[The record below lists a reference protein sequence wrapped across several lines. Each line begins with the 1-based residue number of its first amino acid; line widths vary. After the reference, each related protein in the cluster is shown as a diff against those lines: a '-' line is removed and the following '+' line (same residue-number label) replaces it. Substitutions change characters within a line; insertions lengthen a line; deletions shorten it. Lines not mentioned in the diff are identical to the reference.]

1 MRMKI
6 VYLPYRLVYER
17 LPRNLVEL
25 NNLVKIVVFGD
36 RYFSIDYQLYNNLS
50 YVRHSN
56 INYRNISQF
65 FCNTM
70 ELFSDMNDINI
81 DVEYYLD
88 EETGL
93 NIEPNK
99 QISTH
104 QAIQIHTR
112 KQETINTYQ
121 LYQSDQTNMMEH
133 LDVFMLIARYTQS
146 DKNIDILSTSHSK
159 RITES
164 ITENGNLDYLL
175 QPNTINKILEHIKT
189 ANSDIRYSWLKNDAF
204 VNLLSKEHIDTLIHQ
219 METLDKFD
227 LEEMIKNS
235 LGILDKTDKK
245 QKSDIINIVIKKQ
258 LEKILINSRHQPLA
272 YSELRTILEEEK
284 LKYDDMLSMRTILR
298 NLMMEF
304 DGQEITLLNERIKN
318 TIYQTINDN
327 KEIDIKQG
335 KKSSSIEQTIMN
347 YVYAIMAYVPI
358 IHYLDDVEIDN
369 IFNHIVEYH
378 FFFLED
384 IFDNNNHFINRL
396 SDKHID
402 KIIDQIEAHWKV
414 NNTKSIIDRGNFV
427 IKLNQKQIE
436 LLYSKIIKT
445 KRINKLSKE
454 LFFKLNNNQQVNILE
469 LISEITNEEIS
480 NDGVISRGILCFL
493 DELFDNNELIA
504 SRTRLSD
511 KCFQQILEYVHCY
524 LDYISDDIIN
534 RNEFI
539 NRLNQEQV
547 ESLYK
552 MAINTNRLGKISCR
566 ISKILLNKL
575 NTQQQQS
582 IIELIAN
589 IQVES
594 VSNQQFFSRISDD
607 AKMKLVKIYIQK
619 NHQNDNLNNITENQL
634 IQDVMLCEDIDYKM
648 MNLLFEE
655 GHINIK
661 SMIDIN
667 NQLEQKMG
675 NYYQAQRYEITRILD
690 IFRSNLYKLSTDNLE
705 KLIRSILAKYID
717 QDYVDINQTES
728 NWLLFFMYDKKMISK
743 YNQNT
748 IKMILELM
756 VFYYNIIYSTTMIVE
771 TSYNKKEEENYDIKY
786 PYLLVKKAKEILD
799 EPENQNDKNRI
810 LRELAT
816 HPITK
821 LQDFLLMLIDKH

>member
-1 MRMKI
+1 
-6 VYLPYRLVYER
+6 
-17 LPRNLVEL
+17 
-25 NNLVKIVVFGD
+25 
-36 RYFSIDYQLYNNLS
+36 
-50 YVRHSN
+50 
-56 INYRNISQF
+56 
-65 FCNTM
+65 M

-88 EETGL
+88 EETEL
-93 NIEPNK
+93 DTKHDK
-99 QISTH
+99 QIFTN
-104 QAIQIHTR
+104 QAIKIHTK
-112 KQETINTYQ
+112 KQETINAYQ
-121 LYQSDQTNMMEH
+121 LYQSDHTEMMEH
-133 LDVFMLIARYTQS
+133 HDVFMLIARYTQS

-175 QPNTINKILEHIKT
+175 QHNTINKILEHLKT
-189 ANSDIRYSWLKNDAF
+189 AKSDIQYSWLKNDAF
-204 VNLLSKEHIDTLIHQ
+204 VNLLSKEHIDTLINQ
-219 METLDKFD
+219 MNTLYKFD

-235 LGILDKTDKK
+235 IGILNKTDKK

-258 LEKILINSRHQPLA
+258 LEEILINSRHQPLA

-284 LKYDDMLSMRTILR
+284 LKYDDMPSMRTILR

-304 DGQEITLLNERIKN
+304 DVQEIKLLNERIKN

-327 KEIDIKQG
+327 KEIKIEQD

-347 YVYAIMAYVPI
+347 YVYEIMAYVPI

-369 IFNHIVEYH
+369 IFNHINENH

-436 LLYSKIIKT
+436 FLYSKIIKT

-454 LFFKLNNNQQVNILE
+454 LFFKLNNKQQVNILD
-469 LISEITNEEIS
+469 IIHKITNEEIS
-480 NDGVISRGILCFL
+480 TNGIISNGILCFL
-493 DELFDNNELIA
+493 DELFDNKELMA

-524 LDYISDDIIN
+524 LDYIGDDIIT
-534 RNEFI
+534 RDEFI
-539 NRLNQEQV
+539 NRLNQEQI
-547 ESLYK
+547 ESIYK
-552 MAINTNRLGKISCR
+552 MAINTNRVGKISCR
-566 ISKILLNKL
+566 ISKILFNKL

-589 IQVES
+589 VPVES
-594 VSNQQFFSRISDD
+594 ISNTNQQFMSRISDD

-634 IQDVMLCEDIDYKM
+634 IQDVMLCEDIDCKII
-648 MNLLFEE
+648 NILFEE
-655 GHINIK
+655 GYINIK

-675 NYYQAQRYEITRILD
+675 NYYQAPRYQITRILD
-690 IFRSNLYKLSTDNLE
+690 IFHSNLYKLSTDNLE

-717 QDYVDINQTES
+717 QDYVDINQNES
-728 NWLLFFMYDKKMISK
+728 NWLLFFIYDKKMISR

-756 VFYYNIIYSTTMIVE
+756 VIYYNIIYATTMIDE
-771 TSYNKKEEENYDIKY
+771 SAAERTPYNKKEESDYDIKH
-786 PYLLVKKAKEILD
+786 PYLLVKKAKEVLD
-799 EPENQNDKNRI
+799 KPENKNDKNRI